1 MLYLYIVDMKF
12 ILCPSEGQ
20 EPLSSSWLIIK
31 AQVVASSSWWPLSS
45 TTGSGLII
53 KAQWPDRLL
62 DCRIDRLSGLDSR
75 RVCFGLVLEFIY
87 CRVGYSFVG
96 IYL

>member
-1 MLYLYIVDMKF
+1 MKF

-20 EPLSSSWLIIK
+20 EPLNSSWLIIK
-31 AQVVASSSWWPLSS
+31 AQVVASSSSWWPLSS

-75 RVCFGLVLEFIY
+75 RVCFGLVSEFIY
-87 CRVGYSFVG
+87 CGYSFVG
-96 IYL
+96 TYL

>member
-1 MLYLYIVDMKF
+1 MYIVDMKF

-20 EPLSSSWLIIK
+20 EPLSSSGLIIK
-31 AQVVASSSWWPLSS
+31 AQDYLVVASSSWWPLSS

-75 RVCFGLVLEFIY
+75 RVCF
-87 CRVGYSFVG
+87 
-96 IYL
+96 